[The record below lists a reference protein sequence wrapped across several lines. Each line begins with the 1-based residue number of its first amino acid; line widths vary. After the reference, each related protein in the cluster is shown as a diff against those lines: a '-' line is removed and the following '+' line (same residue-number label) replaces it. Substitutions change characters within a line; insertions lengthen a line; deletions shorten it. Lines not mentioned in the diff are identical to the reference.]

1 MKDTELYTQLL
12 GISAPWSVGR
22 VEVDMQQLR
31 ITVHVECAKGELW
44 VDPQTQTRAHIHS
57 WQERTWRH
65 LDTCQLETLIT
76 AKVPRVKMADGSTQD
91 VQISWAGPRSRITLL
106 MEAFVLR
113 LMQAAGCVSRIADLI
128 KLDWHTVNALIER
141 GVERGLERRAAAPIK
156 HLGID
161 EKSFLKGQSYASV
174 MTDIDG
180 ARVLDVVPG
189 RKLEDAQKLLLTL
202 TPEQRS
208 GVEAIAMDMWRGYM
222 SAANSLLENAAIVHD
237 KFHVSKY
244 LNEAVD
250 AVRRGEHKKLLAAGD
265 DRLIGTKYIWLRT
278 KPDLRKHD
286 ALPFRHVYQLNL
298 KTARAWRL
306 KESFSEFWQYRYSGP
321 ALAYLKAWTTRAMRS
336 RLEPMKKIAKMLRQH
351 QDGILN
357 YIHHRIT
364 NAASEGFN
372 SVIQTIK
379 ANARGFRNFKNYR
392 IRILFHC
399 GKLDVMPA

>member
-161 EKSFLKGQSYASV
+161 EKSFLKGLH
-174 MTDIDG
+174 IP
-180 ARVLDVVPG
+180 L
-189 RKLEDAQKLLLTL
+189 
-202 TPEQRS
+202 
-208 GVEAIAMDMWRGYM
+208 
-222 SAANSLLENAAIVHD
+222 
-237 KFHVSKY
+237 
-244 LNEAVD
+244 
-250 AVRRGEHKKLLAAGD
+250 
-265 DRLIGTKYIWLRT
+265 
-278 KPDLRKHD
+278 
-286 ALPFRHVYQLNL
+286 
-298 KTARAWRL
+298 
-306 KESFSEFWQYRYSGP
+306 
-321 ALAYLKAWTTRAMRS
+321 MRS
-336 RLEPMKKIAKMLRQH
+336 
-351 QDGILN
+351 
-357 YIHHRIT
+357 HHSGT
-364 NAASEGFN
+364 
-372 SVIQTIK
+372 
-379 ANARGFRNFKNYR
+379 
-392 IRILFHC
+392 
-399 GKLDVMPA
+399 